1 MLWKYQGGACNL
13 YSGGWERLLGGGGAT
28 VKDEQELG
36 QSRGLGSED
45 RVIGRGK
52 RKPGL
57 ENEREHLR

>member
-45 RVIGRGK
+45 SRGK